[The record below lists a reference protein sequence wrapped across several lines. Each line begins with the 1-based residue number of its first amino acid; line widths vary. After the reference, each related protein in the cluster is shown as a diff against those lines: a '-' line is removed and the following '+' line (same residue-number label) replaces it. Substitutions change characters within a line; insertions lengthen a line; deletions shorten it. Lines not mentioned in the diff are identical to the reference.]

1 MRADDP
7 ADQRLLADVH
17 PDDHENPTPD
27 GRYNLVVIGA
37 GTAGL
42 ICAAGSAGL
51 GAKVALIER
60 QHLGGDCLNVGC
72 VPSKALLRAAHAA
85 SDAARAG
92 ELGVHVDGAI
102 RVDFAEVMRRMR
114 EVRARISPNDSV
126 DRYTNELGVDVYL
139 GEARFTG
146 DDTVE
151 VGGQTLRFAKA
162 VIATGA
168 RPALPSIPGLAQAEP
183 LTNENVFDLVEQP
196 EHLLVIGGG
205 PIGCELAQAFRRLG
219 SRVTIV
225 ERASQFLVREDPD
238 AAQVLYASLQR
249 DGVDVRLETEVA
261 RIERD
266 GGQHRAVLARD
277 GQEEK
282 LVFDRVLVALGRL
295 PNVAGLGLEDIGV
308 EFDARRGVHV
318 DDELR
323 TTNPKIF
330 AAGDVCM
337 AWKFTHA
344 ADHAARIVIQNALF
358 SIGPFG
364 QRKLSK
370 LNMPWCTYTEPEIAH
385 VGLYAHEA
393 EARGIAVDTWVQPLA
408 DVDRAIAEGR
418 DEGFVKIHTKK
429 GKGEI
434 LGATIVAE
442 NAGDLISE
450 ISVAMAGRVSL
461 GTLANVIHPYPTQ
474 ADAIRA
480 AAAQHVKTR
489 LTPGVKRLFERF
501 LAWRR

>member
-1 MRADDP
+1 MRTDDP
-7 ADQRLLADVH
+7 ADQDLLSNVH
-17 PDDHENPTPD
+17 PSDWSNPTPE

-60 QHLGGDCLNVGC
+60 THLGGDCLNVGC
-72 VPSKALLRAAHAA
+72 VPSKALLRAGHAA
-85 SDAARAG
+85 SDALRARD
-92 ELGVHVDGAI
+92 LGVYVDGGV
-102 RVDFAEVMRRMR
+102 RVEFAEVMQRLRR
-114 EVRARISPNDSV
+114 VRARISPVDSA

-139 GEARFTG
+139 GEAHFTG
-146 DDTVE
+146 DGTIE
-151 VGGQTLRFAKA
+151 VGGQTLEYAKA

-168 RPALPSIPGLAQAEP
+168 RPVLPPIPGLAEAEP

-205 PIGCELAQAFRRLG
+205 PIGCELSQAFRRLG

-225 ERASQFLVREDPD
+225 ERAPQFLVREDPD
-238 AAQVLYASLQR
+238 AAEVLLASLER
-249 DGVDVRLETEVA
+249 DGVEVRLETEVV
-261 RIERD
+261 RIESS
-266 GGQHRAVLARD
+266 GGQHTAVLERG
-277 GQEEK
+277 GQQEK
-282 LVFDRVLVALGRL
+282 LVFDRVLVALGRI
-295 PNVAGLGLEDIGV
+295 PNVAGVGLDQVGV
-308 EFDARRGVHV
+308 EYDERRGVHV
-318 DDELR
+318 DDHLR
-323 TTNPKIF
+323 TTNRRIF

-337 AWKFTHA
+337 NWKFTHA

-358 SIGPFG
+358 AVGSLGR
-364 QRKLSK
+364 RKLSA

-393 EARGIAVDTWVQPLA
+393 EARGIEVDTWVQPLE

-434 LGATIVAE
+434 VGATIVAE
-442 NAGDLISE
+442 KAGDLISE
-450 ISVAMAGRVSL
+450 ISVAMAGKVQL

-474 ADAIRA
+474 ADAIRG
-480 AAAQHVKTR
+480 AAAQHVRAR
-489 LTPGVKRLFERF
+489 LTPQTKRLLERF
-501 LAWRR
+501 MRWRR

>member
-7 ADQRLLADVH
+7 ADQELIGHVH
-17 PDDHENPTPD
+17 PPDYENPTAE
-27 GRYNLVVIGA
+27 GRYNLVVVGA

-42 ICAAGSAGL
+42 ICAAGAAGL
-51 GAKVALIER
+51 GAKAALIER
-60 QHLGGDCLNVGC
+60 DLLGGDCLNVGC
-72 VPSKALLRAAHAA
+72 VPSKALLSSGHAA

-92 ELGVHVDGAI
+92 ELGVHVDGDV
-102 RVDFAEVMRRMR
+102 RVEFGEVMRRMR
-114 EVRARISPNDSV
+114 AVRARFAPNDSV
-126 DRYTNELGVDVYL
+126 ERYTHELGVEVHL

-146 DDTVE
+146 RDTIE

-162 VIATGA
+162 VVATGA
-168 RPALPSIPGLAQAEP
+168 RAAVPPIPGLAEAEP
-183 LTNENVFDLVEQP
+183 LTNENVFDLEERP
-196 EHLLVIGGG
+196 GHLLVIGGG

-225 ERASQFLVREDPD
+225 ERAAQFLVREDRD
-238 AAQVLYASLQR
+238 AAEILLASLRR

-261 RIERD
+261 RIEHEAGER
-266 GGQHRAVLARD
+266 RAVLSRD

-282 LVFDRVLVALGRL
+282 LVFDRVLVALGRV
-295 PNVAGLGLEDIGV
+295 PNVKGMGLEEAGIAFDERKGV
-308 EFDARRGVHV
+308 QV
-318 DDELR
+318 DDFLR
-323 TTNPKIF
+323 TTNPKVF

-337 AWKFTHA
+337 DWKFTHA

-358 SIGPFG
+358 AVGPIG
-364 QRKLSK
+364 RRRLSQ

-393 EARGIAVDTWVQPLA
+393 EARGIAVDTWTHPLA

-418 DEGFVKIHTKK
+418 DEGFVRIHTKK

-434 LGATIVAE
+434 VGATIVAAH
-442 NAGDLISE
+442 AGDLISE
-450 ISVAMAGRVSL
+450 VSVAMAGKLPL
-461 GTLANVIHPYPTQ
+461 GTVANVIHPYPTQ

-480 AAAQHVKTR
+480 AAAQQVRAR
-489 LTPGVKRLFERF
+489 LTPGTKRLLERF
-501 LAWRR
+501 MKLRR